1 MAIIYD
7 IEKIKKIIDDLHR
20 ITGLSLGFMDTEY
33 KYVYLSLNER
43 DTYCQLITQTE
54 EGKKRCLCS
63 DKDMVKKC
71 AETVKAVSHTCH
83 AGVIDT
89 VVPIV
94 KRGILSGFIIIGR
107 IRKNTTEGLP
117 EKLSW
122 LGGDTERVIS
132 YYNDL
137 SYFSSEQLESLIDVI
152 SNIIF
157 ENAIDIRHNNLADAA
172 DEYIRKNL
180 SSPLSTKELCS
191 ALFTSKNSLYSAFR
205 NAYKT
210 TVNEYVTEK
219 RIERAKELL
228 RGSDKPISRIAEEVG
243 IGNYPYFVELFKKR
257 CGVTPKKFREN
268 PKEV

>member
-1 MAIIYD
+1 MVIIYD

-33 KYVYLSLNER
+33 KYVYRTLNEK
-43 DTYCQLITQTE
+43 DTYCDLINRTTE
-54 EGKKRCLCS
+54 GRKRCLCS
-63 DKDMVKKC
+63 DSDMVKKC

-89 VVPIV
+89 TVPIV
-94 KRGILSGFIIIGR
+94 KRGILAAFIIIGR
-107 IRKNTTEGLP
+107 IRKDSAEGLS

-122 LGGDTERVIS
+122 LGKDTERVIP
-132 YYNDL
+132 YYDDL
-137 SYFSSEQLESLIDVI
+137 SYFSTEQLESLIDVI

-172 DEYIRKNL
+172 DDYIRKNL

-191 ALFTSKNSLYSAFR
+191 VLFTSKNSLYSAFKK
-205 NAYKT
+205 AYGT

-219 RIERAKELL
+219 RIEKAKELL
-228 RGSDKPISRIAEEVG
+228 KGSDKPISRIAEEVG
-243 IGNYPYFVELFKKR
+243 IGNYPYFLELFKKR
-257 CGVTPKKFREN
+257 CGVTPKKYREC